1 MWINFSDIS
10 NVLSLIFYFFMFF
23 FNQSNFLWLKA
34 FSHFSNATLFFRSRV
49 VFSRLRLF
57 FFNCSGLFLWHAFIF
72 LIFSYHLKDN
82 FLLLSRLEFTEE
94 GASLA
99 SRNCVGFLSAFKKV
113 LISRKYKRCKVF
125 KLFKE
130 PLLERTGKTWYMPSH
145 RFLSNFHSLLGSL
158 SYSKIQSGS
167 GFRLIPGVVEPPQQ
181 IPGVRG

>member
-1 MWINFSDIS
+1 MALVDVITSLDIQPAVSPASFLLSLALSHSSKATHSSPLSAFLCLAAPALFPCTGFFWAFIRFSVSFLFDSLKRHENLFVAKLSYYIS

-82 FLLLSRLEFTEE
+82 FL
-94 GASLA
+94 
-99 SRNCVGFLSAFKKV
+99 
-113 LISRKYKRCKVF
+113 
-125 KLFKE
+125 
-130 PLLERTGKTWYMPSH
+130 
-145 RFLSNFHSLLGSL
+145 
-158 SYSKIQSGS
+158 
-167 GFRLIPGVVEPPQQ
+167 
-181 IPGVRG
+181 